1 MNELPHLRQG
11 LVIGLNDKPII
22 EMFNGYVHMVWARC
36 EASHH
41 EHDARA
47 QGERSLSGGASPKET
62 ISPELID

>member
-41 EHDARA
+41 EHGAR
-47 QGERSLSGGASPKET
+47 GKGHF
-62 ISPELID
+62 PEALLQRKQFPLN